1 MMHHLRRST
10 PVRGGIPVDKAG
22 NRGLV
27 QRDATCDHSSIR
39 NAPGMRWARRDATPA
54 PSRSTA
60 SCSTISH
67 SEARPPPTGL
77 VDQRSAVYRAALRC
91 ARARGRVRRSLRAG
105 REDRGAAAPGGGE
118 HEGRFRSVFK
128 GRRTEL
134 KTYRFHLFFRWISA
148 RPFCANAA
156 RTPNHIPR
164 A

>member
-1 MMHHLRRST
+1 MHHLRRST

-91 ARARGRVRRSLRAG
+91 ARALEVGF
-105 REDRGAAAPGGGE
+105 AAA
-118 HEGRFRSVFK
+118 
-128 GRRTEL
+128 
-134 KTYRFHLFFRWISA
+134 SA
-148 RPFCANAA
+148 RAA
-156 RTPNHIPR
+156 RTEAQHRSPIGSQDVPTQPR
-164 A
+164 IRKKKTVIMSGVTVPLIVLWGWVKMGDA